1 MPHLHLPAAHSDADI
16 ALAADVATVL
26 GSEDLYVTWS
36 YVEGPGAIPEVDALL
51 RDDEPPVNAFAA
63 LLVAVAHGAA
73 SLWRVLVQGP
83 APHRV
88 QAPAHR
94 AAAERATGEP
104 AA

>member
-1 MPHLHLPAAHSDADI
+1 MPHLHLPAAHSDSDI

-36 YVEGPGAIPEVDALL
+36 YVEGPGAIPEVEALL
-51 RDDEPPVNAFAA
+51 RDGPPVHPFAA

-73 SLWRVLVQGP
+73 SLWRALVQGP
-83 APHRV
+83 APDRL
-88 QAPAHR
+88 QAPPHR
-94 AAAERATGEP
+94 AAPERATGEP

>member
-1 MPHLHLPAAHSDADI
+1 MPHLHLPAAHSDSDI

-36 YVEGPGAIPEVDALL
+36 FVEGPGAIPEVEALL
-51 RDDEPPVNAFAA
+51 RGEPPVHPFAA
-63 LLVAVAHGAA
+63 LLGAVAHGAA